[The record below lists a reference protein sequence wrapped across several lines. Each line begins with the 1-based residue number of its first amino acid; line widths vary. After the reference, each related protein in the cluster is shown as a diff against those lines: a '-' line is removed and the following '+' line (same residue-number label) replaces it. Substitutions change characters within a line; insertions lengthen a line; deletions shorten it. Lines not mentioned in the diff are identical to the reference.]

1 MVDPTL
7 RFSNRVSA
15 YVRTR
20 PSYPAEVLQ
29 TLRDEYGLNPSSVI
43 ADIGS
48 GTGLSARMFLAN
60 GNTVYGVEPNREM
73 REAGENLLSPE
84 FPHFQSMASTA
95 EATGLPR
102 ACVDFVTAGQAF
114 HWFDRGKCR
123 VEFARILKPGGWVAL
138 MWNERVTDAT
148 PFLRDY
154 ERMLRQYAPE
164 YEIVD
169 HSKLDSTVLQ
179 AWFGGPFRLH
189 TFSNMQ
195 HFDHE
200 GLRGRL
206 ESSSYA
212 VEASDPNYGPM
223 MQELD
228 RMFHAHSKDGMVDFE
243 YRTKLYCGQLHSA

>member
-7 RFSNRVSA
+7 RFSSRVSA

-20 PSYPAEVLQ
+20 PDYPSGVLQ
-29 TLRDEYGLNPSSVI
+29 TLRDEYGLTSSSVI

-48 GTGLSARMFLAN
+48 GTGLLARMFLAN

-73 REAGENLLSPE
+73 REAGENLL
-84 FPHFQSMASTA
+84 FPAYPQFQSMASTA
-95 EATGLPR
+95 EATGLPK

-138 MWNERVTDAT
+138 VWNERLTDTT
-148 PFLRDY
+148 PFLRQY
-154 ERMLRQYAPE
+154 ERMLKEFATD
-164 YEIVD
+164 YEQVNHAQI
-169 HSKLDSTVLQ
+169 DSTVLQ
-179 AWFGGPFRLH
+179 AWFGGPFHLH
-189 TFSNMQ
+189 TFRNAQ
-195 HFDHE
+195 HFDLE

-212 VEASDPNYGPM
+212 PEPGHANHDPM
-223 MQELD
+223 MHELD
-228 RMFHAHSKDGMVDFE
+228 RLFHAHAKEGVVDFE
-243 YRTKLYCGQLHSA
+243 YQTKLYCGRLH